1 MYIIETTL
9 PIKFEVKSL
18 RVAMGPRVNDN
29 ESLRNKLGDLKDL
42 DEKRQRAAQHM
53 EAIQNYL

>member
-18 RVAMGPRVNDN
+18 RVAMGTRVNDN